1 LQELAAEYEAL
12 AAALEAGGRQAN
24 VRRTGATDGID
35 ELATSIAA
43 HGLLSP
49 AAFGQAA
56 AVNSLFTP
64 LLPGSN
70 SDPAPSVPRR

>member
-43 HGLLSP
+43 HGLLS